1 MESVN
6 VRRGSVDRQGSRK
19 RGRGGALNSSP
30 RDRPIGGVSKPNL
43 SLDISS
49 RPTSS
54 DGLFKGI
61 LDINALVLPHKPF
74 LGLHSHLRNFD
85 VRG

>member
-49 RPTSS
+49 RQRRLMASSETLWISTPWYHHINPT
-54 DGLFKGI
+54 
-61 LDINALVLPHKPF
+61 
-74 LGLHSHLRNFD
+74 
-85 VRG
+85 